1 MAGDSLSVVGTSVGA
16 YYVPKKAK
24 KQPINPSKDKVY
36 VDPKTGEYTTWK
48 PGIYDPKQ
56 EESKKAAKI
65 AVTLMALSATALI
78 AYMFRGR
85 IRNNGETLLKK
96 AQPYAQEA
104 YKRAAGVINS
114 AKDFVKPYIESS
126 RIFIDDTLAAIKNY
140 FVPAA
145 KAAAKPAGA

>member
-48 PGIYDPKQ
+48 PGIYDPEQ
-56 EESKKAAKI
+56 EKKRSLAKGVV
-65 AVTLMALSATALI
+65 AGALTALLVF
-78 AYMFRGR
+78 MFRGK
-85 IRNNGETLLKK
+85 IRTNGTNLLKK

-126 RIFIDDTLAAIKNY
+126 RIFIDDTLAAIKKY
-140 FVPAA
+140 FVPEVKVAA
-145 KAAAKPAGA
+145 KSASA